1 MTALQ
6 DIRIFPYL
14 TPNPLKENSFL
25 EESWISW
32 FPNYKTGDS
41 ADGLP
46 SFFHEENIAYFE
58 KIENFV
64 SEQFRT
70 ALQRMW
76 PLFEGIYIEQ
86 IQISIDFL
94 ISTNPHTLASYIP
107 QKSNPAKGKYIF
119 SLNRN
124 LLSRYLYTLE
134 GRDGLIPKKNIW
146 EHELVHLLDHWQ
158 IVNAQAFANSENPSN
173 AFTYYLLKY
182 REEGIA
188 NLHDL
193 LDGKLSG
200 PSSRAE
206 ATEKFILNV
215 QQTQKTLEENPNL
228 PHKEKLKLFSG
239 YEFYELGPWL
249 ILDKMEELIAHTEL
263 EPIQALEEKIAEGV
277 PISDESKLA
286 YLKFA
291 LLIDNEWFLSSFR
304 RNPLISNSSW
314 EY

>member
-14 TPNPLKENSFL
+14 TPDPLKENSFL

-32 FPNYKTGDS
+32 FPSYKIGDT

-46 SFFHEENIAYFE
+46 SFFHEDNIAYYE

-64 SEQFRT
+64 SEQFHS

-76 PLFEGIYIEQ
+76 PAIDGIYIDQ

-94 ISTNPHTLASYIP
+94 VSTGQETLASYLI
-107 QKSNPAKGKYIF
+107 QKSNPAKGKYVF
-119 SLNRN
+119 SINQN
-124 LLSRYLYTLE
+124 LLLRYLHTLE
-134 GRDGLIPKKNIW
+134 GKEGLIPKKTIW

-158 IVNAQAFANSENPSN
+158 LVNAQAFSNSDNPSN

-188 NLHDL
+188 NLYEL
-193 LDGKLSG
+193 MDGKLSG
-200 PSSRAE
+200 NTSRAE
-206 ATEKFILNV
+206 ATKKFILNV
-215 QQTQKTLEENPNL
+215 QQAKKILEEYPNIH
-228 PHKEKLKLFSG
+228 HKEKLKLYSG

-249 ILDKMEELIAHTEL
+249 ILDKMEEMIAHTEL
-263 EPIQALEEKIAEGV
+263 EPIQTLEEKIAAGV

-286 YLKFA
+286 YLKYA
-291 LLIDNEWFLSSFR
+291 LMIDNEWFLSKFR
-304 RNPLISNSSW
+304 IDPFIYSSCW
-314 EY
+314 E

>member
-1 MTALQ
+1 MTALH
-6 DIRIFPYL
+6 DIRIFSYL
-14 TPNPLKENSFL
+14 TPNPIDEDSIL
-25 EESWISW
+25 EESYISW
-32 FPNYKTGDS
+32 FPSYKTGDT

-46 SFFHEENIAYFE
+46 SFFHEDNIAYFE

-64 SEQFRT
+64 SQQFHT

-76 PLFEGIYIEQ
+76 PLIEGIYIEQ

-94 ISTNPHTLASYIP
+94 ISTGPHTLASYNP

-119 SLNRN
+119 SVNQN
-124 LLSRYLYTLE
+124 LLSSYLYTLE
-134 GRDGLIPKKNIW
+134 GKEGLIPDNNIW
-146 EHELVHLLDHWQ
+146 EHELIHLLDHWQ
-158 IVNAQAFANSENPSN
+158 IVNAQAFANSNNPSN

-200 PSSRAE
+200 PTSRAE

-215 QQTQKTLEENPNL
+215 QQAQKTFEECPNL

-263 EPIQALEEKIAEGV
+263 EQIQALEEKIAAGI

-286 YLKFA
+286 YLKHA
-291 LLIDNEWFLSSFR
+291 LLIDNEWFLSSYR
-304 RNPLISNSSW
+304 RNPLISSSSW
-314 EY
+314 E